1 LRNEV
6 FQSKKRK
13 RHAAAGLFG
22 LALAMLLWTGCGA
35 SHYRRS
41 ADKEVYQTIQQ
52 VEDRIFGRTNAF
64 TIDTPYSD
72 RKPEEILPAELI
84 EDRLQT
90 GQRLLTIEDAL
101 IHAVNTSRRYQA
113 EKERLY
119 LTALTLTGER
129 YAFGPQFFARSTV
142 DFDTFPNARGE
153 REQTVSVNNRVGVSQ
168 LLTSGGVL
176 GVTLAND
183 LLRYYTGDPRR
194 SAISTISVNLAQPL
208 LRGFGRN
215 NPAVENLTQAER
227 NVVYAVR
234 AFSFFQDQFAVEIVN
249 DYLAL
254 LEQKDVI
261 RNRYTNYLGRVRS
274 TERLV
279 AREDRERAADIGQ
292 ALQAEL
298 TAKNNYINA
307 VASYRNAL
315 DQFKIKLGLPLGET
329 IALDDAVIEEV
340 RQAGLVPVQADAD
353 EAFRLAIERQW
364 LILNAIDR
372 FEDSKRKI
380 RVAADRLRP
389 GLNLFADASL
399 RSDPPTDF
407 TRFDPDNI
415 RAGVGIE
422 LDLPVDRLRERNT
435 YRATL
440 ISFESELRNLTLSL
454 DSLKDSIQ
462 RGMRT
467 VEQRRQNYQIQ
478 TNALRVANLRVE
490 SAVMNLEAGRAEVR
504 DLVEAQDAQIA
515 AQNAVTAAL
524 VDYQRVRLQLMLDIG
539 ALETESPRFWLRD
552 HLAGFMARDT
562 ASDVSDL
569 GNQPVL
575 SPEQIFN
582 N

>member
-1 LRNEV
+1 LRNET
-6 FQSKKRK
+6 FQDNKGSRK
-13 RHAAAGLFG
+13 TATHLFW
-22 LALAMLLWTGCGA
+22 LVAVVLLWSGCSSG
-35 SHYRRS
+35 HYRRS
-41 ADKEVYQTIQQ
+41 ADKEVYATIQQ
-52 VEDRIFGRTNAF
+52 VEDKIFGRTNAF
-64 TIDTPYSD
+64 NIDTPYSA
-72 RKPEEILPAELI
+72 RTPEEILPAELI
-84 EDRLQT
+84 EESLQT
-90 GQRLLTIEDAL
+90 GRRLLTIEDAL
-101 IHAVNTSRRYQA
+101 LLSIHNSRRYQA

-129 YAFGPQFFARSTV
+129 YAFSPQFFARSSAN
-142 DFDTFPNARGE
+142 FDRTSRGDE
-153 REQTVSVNNRVGVSQ
+153 IASVNTRVGVSQ
-168 LLTSGGVL
+168 MLQSGGVL

-194 SAISTISVNLAQPL
+194 SAVSTISVNLVQPL

-234 AFSFFQDQFAVEIVN
+234 NFSFFQDQFAIEIVN
-249 DYLAL
+249 DYFAL

-261 RNRYTNYLGRVRS
+261 RNRYTNYLGRIRS
-274 TERLV
+274 TERLE
-279 AREDRERAADIGQ
+279 ARKDRERAADIGQ

-315 DQFKIKLGLPLGET
+315 DQFKIKLALPLGESLS
-329 IALDDAVIEEV
+329 LDDQVIEEV
-340 RQAGLVPVQADAD
+340 RLAGLVPVQADAE
-353 EAFRLAIERQW
+353 EAFRLAVEQQ
-364 LILNAIDR
+364 LLMLNSIDR

-399 RSDPPTDF
+399 ASDPPTDF
-407 TRFDPDNI
+407 TKFDADNI

-422 LDLPVDRLRERNT
+422 LDLPIDRLRERNT

-440 ISFESELRNLTLSL
+440 VSFESELRNLTLAL

-462 RGMRT
+462 RGLRT

-490 SAVMNLEAGRAEVR
+490 SAEMNLEAGRAEVR

-515 AQNAVTAAL
+515 AQNAVTSAL
-524 VDYQRVRLQLMLDIG
+524 VDYQRARLQLMLDIG

-552 HLAGFMARDT
+552 HLTVFLARET
-562 ASDVSDL
+562 VPIVPDL
-569 GNQPVL
+569 AEQPVL